1 MTRRPFAV
9 LDRDGTIIVEQ
20 HYLSHPS
27 GVQLLPGSAI
37 GLRHMHRLGLGLVV
51 ITNQSAIGRGLI
63 DHERLQEIHGTMLR
77 LLEEEGVYL
86 DGIYVC
92 PHLPEENCSCRK
104 PATKLLRVASRELG
118 FEPRKS
124 FVIGDKACD
133 IELGKRVGAT
143 TFLVRSGYGEHS
155 ASEGG
160 LGQDYTV
167 DDLQEAAT
175 VIERILGQNF
185 NDNGGET

>member
-20 HYLSHPS
+20 HYLSDPS

-37 GLRHMHRLGLGLVV
+37 GLGHMHRLGLGLVV

-63 DHERLQEIHGTMLR
+63 DHKRLQEIHGTMLR

-92 PHLPEENCSCRK
+92 PHLPEKNCSCRK
-104 PATKLLRVASRELG
+104 PGTKLLRVAGRELG
-118 FEPRKS
+118 FEPRRS

-133 IELGKRVGAT
+133 IELGKRVRAT

-175 VIERILGQNF
+175 VIERILGRNF
-185 NDNGGET
+185 NDHGGET